1 MSMHH
6 SIEPRIYH
14 NVGTLCM
21 GWHGRPNH
29 AIHFQTHKPLTY
41 KDFYVTGYTRTPGPL
56 LLTVNRLIKW
66 LYTTVAFVGFGC
78 SRTRKSLFC
87 SAHASIVTGRGLDS
101 TSTGVCAEELTRS
114 RFRMRNVKAPLDERS
129 RTRTLT

>member
-1 MSMHH
+1 MYGMARAPES
-6 SIEPRIYH
+6 R
-14 NVGTLCM
+14 NTF
-21 GWHGRPNH
+21 PNS
-29 AIHFQTHKPLTY
+29 QTTKTY
-41 KDFYVTGYTRTPGPL
+41 KDFYVTGYTPGPL
-56 LLTVNRLIKW
+56 LLTVNRLVKW

-78 SRTRKSLFC
+78 SRTPKSLFC

-114 RFRMRNVKAPLDERS
+114 RFGMRNVKAPLDVICERS